1 MWIVINVNCKF
12 NNFQYK
18 DEFFLCNSCVM
29 VFDLIVQLDKIFE
42 SWFIWVVC
50 KSLQILIG
58 FCLWEWWIGNYKKW
72 LWMNY
77 CSLFCDCSR
86 VAALPLSQSLLR
98 CNRIPR
104 FAWLLLSDFLY
115 HFASKVI
122 DCFCYLRKPQPAW
135 AQTLPV
141 LHATIAQKIY
151 VGNFYSK
158 IVAPFGGTPLA

>member
-86 VAALPLSQSLLR
+86 VAALPLSQSLSR
-98 CNRIPR
+98 CDCIPR
-104 FAWLLLSDFLY
+104 FAWLLLSDCLY
-115 HFASKVI
+115 HFASKIIEQPFVSCGNRNPRGHKLCLLI
-122 DCFCYLRKPQPAW
+122 KREYPKGEGDLRCAW
-135 AQTLPV
+135 HMALR
-141 LHATIAQKIY
+141 
-151 VGNFYSK
+151 
-158 IVAPFGGTPLA
+158 LARWE